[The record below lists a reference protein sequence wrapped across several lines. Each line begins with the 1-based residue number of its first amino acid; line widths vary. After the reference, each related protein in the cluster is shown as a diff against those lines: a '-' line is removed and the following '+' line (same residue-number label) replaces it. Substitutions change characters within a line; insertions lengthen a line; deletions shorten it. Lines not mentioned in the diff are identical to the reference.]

1 MHDGRVARAGRGDGN
16 VCPATLHCSGRG
28 LVAMQ
33 AHHIRARIHHIMA
46 HITAVVTMAVRTL
59 PRAMLAEAQ
68 EMAVVAVMEEGD
80 FNIAPSI

>member
-1 MHDGRVARAGRGDGN
+1 MHVGRVARAGRRDGN
-16 VCPATLHCSGRG
+16 VCPATLHCSDRC

-46 HITAVVTMAVRTL
+46 HITAVVTMAVQTL

-68 EMAVVAVMEEGD
+68 EMAVAAVMEEGD
-80 FNIAPSI
+80 FSIAPSI